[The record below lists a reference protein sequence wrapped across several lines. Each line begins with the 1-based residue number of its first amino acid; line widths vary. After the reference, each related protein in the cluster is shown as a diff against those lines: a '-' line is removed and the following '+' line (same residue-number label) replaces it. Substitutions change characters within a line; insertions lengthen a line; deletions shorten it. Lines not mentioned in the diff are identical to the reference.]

1 MTENIGLVTIDPESY
16 LYPVVEHALTTAIP
30 KIKIQKVLN
39 DTDKGKKVI
48 QYGEYEDLDFDRL
61 MSDTENYLA
70 CSYVYRKGLIRK
82 HFLANTIAV
91 YTAKNPK
98 STLNKAVPESY
109 NLEVDYAEFLDD
121 SLDDAY
127 ELRCELENN
136 TGEDMPL
143 KTFIL
148 KPSMSDRGQGIR
160 LFRSIDELQAI
171 FDSFEEESSSD
182 EEDDED
188 TEISETEKS
197 YNESLKA
204 PTTTEKDDDDNNGV
218 ITSQLRHFIVQQY
231 ISNVLLLP
239 EHENRKFHIR
249 AYVVAS
255 GALKVYV
262 FKEMLALFALSPYK
276 DPKTLE
282 VNEEDDMIPLQG
294 HLTNTCLQGEKK
306 DNNSVHLFW
315 QLKGLSDAAKEQIYK
330 ELCEVTGELFK
341 AALGGGI
348 FFQPLPNAFEIY
360 GLDFLVTEDHHVSLL
375 EVNAYPDFKQTG
387 EEFKRVVIDELFKS
401 VAQVVV
407 APFFGEPATENKKLN
422 LVLAKDISG
431 GW

>member
-1 MTENIGLVTIDPESY
+1 MSEHIGLVTIDPESY
-16 LYPVVEHALTTAIP
+16 LYPVVESALTAAIP
-30 KIKIQKVLN
+30 GIKIKKLLD
-39 DTDKGKKVI
+39 DTDKGKKVV
-48 QYGEYEDLDFDRL
+48 QYGEYEELDFDRI

-70 CSYVYRKGLIRK
+70 CSYVYRKALIRK

-91 YTAKNPK
+91 YTAKNPD
-98 STLNKAVPESY
+98 SILRTAVPESY

-127 ELRCELENN
+127 ELRCELEANEEK
-136 TGEDMPL
+136 GL

-171 FDSFEEESSSD
+171 FDSFEEDSSSD
-182 EEDDED
+182 EEEDDE
-188 TEISETEKS
+188 TEISEAEKT
-197 YNESLKA
+197 YGESLKA
-204 PTTTEKDDDDNNGV
+204 PTMVEKDDDDNNGV

-231 ISNVLLLP
+231 IPNVLLLP

-249 AYVVAS
+249 TYVIAS
-255 GALKVYV
+255 GALKVHV
-262 FKEMLALFALSPYK
+262 FKEMLALFALSPYT
-276 DPKTLE
+276 DPSTLS
-282 VNEEDDMIPLQG
+282 VNEEDSMIPLHG
-294 HLTNTCLQGEKK
+294 HLTNTCLQGEQK
-306 DNNSVHLFW
+306 DENSVHLFW
-315 QLKGLSDAAKEQIYK
+315 QLKGLSDAAKEQIYN

-387 EEFKRVVIDELFKS
+387 EVFKRVVIDELFNS
-401 VAQVVV
+401 VAHTIV
-407 APFFGEPATENKKLN
+407 APFFGNPATESEKLK
-422 LVLAKDISG
+422 LVLEKDVSG